1 MEAST
6 VTIRCSELDRAI
18 TCNGSLVLTRL
29 VSPRSGDEG
38 DLGTAIH
45 WLSHAR
51 MQKEL
56 SAGGDIGKQPPMPKS
71 LAFSAW
77 VGDWYFDHVKE
88 TVPADWSLECEVP
101 LAYEFNLPAPV
112 EMVVVDWKDG
122 VPIISLRSVS
132 VFTLSGHIDC
142 LALNADATEAIGFD
156 LKTGFDPVDPAEE
169 NWQMLGYVVLLLQA
183 YPTLRKVTF
192 WVVQPRNDE
201 DEGFQRASSVVIE
214 GDRLRNATR
223 TLIGELA
230 KAINNRMEVNTGIKA
245 CKWCPAA
252 MQCPAAIELR
262 ELMKAHLTPELLAA
276 VKVTPDDP
284 ALVEWVIAGRT
295 LNRPIEDAEAMLKER
310 IRQKGFA
317 DAPDGTRVTI
327 KTQGGSYSFP
337 DPVAFY
343 RETRKLIPD
352 DAVYAGTVKP
362 SVTKTVDALAKVYGL
377 PKSSKAGPSGRST
390 FDGALGP
397 LVQQGTKEIL
407 VFQ

>member
-1 MEAST
+1 MLT
-6 VTIRCSELDRAI
+6 FRCSSLDRVLH
-18 TCNGSLVLTRL
+18 CNGSMTLVPL
-29 VSPRSGDEG
+29 VSAREGDEG
-38 DLGTAIH
+38 AEGTAIH
-45 WLSHAR
+45 WLAHAR
-51 MQKEL
+51 MKVEL
-56 SAGGDIGKQPPMPKS
+56 SAGGDIGKQPAMPKS

-101 LAYEFNLPAPV
+101 LAYEFTYGV
-112 EMVVVDWKDG
+112 EPYSG
-122 VPIISLRSVS
+122 TIP
-132 VFTLSGHIDC
+132 FALSGHIDA

-201 DEGFQRASSVVIE
+201 DEGFERASSVVIE

-252 MQCPAAIELR
+252 MQCAAQIELR
-262 ELMKAHLTPELLAA
+262 ELMKATLTPELLAA
-276 VKVTPDDP
+276 VKATPDDA
-284 ALVEWVIAGRT
+284 ALAEWVIAGRT

-397 LVQQGTKEIL
+397 LVEQGTKEIL

>member
-1 MEAST
+1 MLT
-6 VTIRCSELDRAI
+6 FRCSSLDRVLH
-18 TCNGSLVLTRL
+18 CNGSMTLVPL
-29 VSPRSGDEG
+29 VAAREGDEG
-38 DLGTAIH
+38 DLGTALH

-51 MQKEL
+51 MKEEL
-56 SAGGDIGKQPPMPKS
+56 NAGGDIGPQPKMPKA

-77 VGDWYFDHVKE
+77 VGDYYFEHVKE
-88 TVPADWSLECEVP
+88 TVPANWSIECEVP
-101 LAYEFNLPAPV
+101 LAYEFDERERDVEETYEDESGKICTRIVRKIAPA
-112 EMVVVDWKDG
+112 
-122 VPIISLRSVS
+122 
-132 VFTLSGHIDC
+132 FALSGHIDA
-142 LALNADATEAIGFD
+142 LGLNADATEAIGFD
-156 LKTGFDPVDPAEE
+156 LKTGYDPVDPAEE

-214 GDRLRNATR
+214 GERLASATA
-223 TLIGELA
+223 TLCAELT
-230 KAINNRMEVNTGIKA
+230 KAINNRYEVNTGIKA
-245 CKWCPAA
+245 CKWCAA
-252 MQCPAAIELR
+252 SPQCPAQIELR
-262 ELMKAHLTPELLAA
+262 ELMKATLTPELLAGIKA
-276 VKVTPDDP
+276 TPDDA
-284 ALVEWVIAGRT
+284 ALAEWVIAGRT

-310 IRQKGFA
+310 IRKNGYA
-317 DAPDGTRVTI
+317 DAPDGTRITI

-377 PKSSKAGPSGRST
+377 PKTSKAGPSGRST

-397 LVQQGTKEIL
+397 LVEQGTREVM